1 MACWDEIVKG
11 VPCFGGGRGWDWL
24 RRRGKEEPGR
34 GDCMH
39 GAAGTRV
46 SPLSMR
52 GAAFLD

>member
-46 SPLSMR
+46 SPLLMR